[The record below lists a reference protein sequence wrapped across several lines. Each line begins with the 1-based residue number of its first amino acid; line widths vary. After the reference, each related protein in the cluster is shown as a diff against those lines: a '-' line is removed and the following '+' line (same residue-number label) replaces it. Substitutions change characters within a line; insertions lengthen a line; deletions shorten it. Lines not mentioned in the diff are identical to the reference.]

1 METRQVNIRV
11 LWPDMYE
18 ECEEC
23 SRRLLDEMKTVKGLD
38 EVNVD
43 QSGQQVTLLYDPE
56 RTSLHEILERAKI
69 VGAAMDNDY
78 EHTKMHVVGL
88 DCPDCALKLETSI
101 RRVDGVVW
109 ASLNFASSILLIE
122 YRITQ
127 DVLKRVITRVR
138 SLGYD
143 IAEEQSKE
151 STKSPSKYNS
161 RILIT
166 AGSGILL
173 AAGMLA
179 KYVFNAPLVS
189 NILFLS
195 SAVIGGV
202 HAARYG
208 MLALIGRSLDTNF
221 LMTLA
226 AVGGIALG
234 EYAEAAAVMFLYSL
248 GSALESFTAD
258 KTRRSIYSL
267 IDSFPK
273 TAHVKNGTDITE
285 INLNDIQVGQIIIV
299 KPGERIPLDGVVRT
313 GVSDVNESPISGESM
328 PVDKESGS
336 RIFAGSINGFG
347 SLEIVVSSIFSEST
361 VSRVVKL
368 VEDAQSQ
375 KAKSQSFSEKFG
387 AVYTPC
393 VIAAAVLV
401 ALLGPSLLG
410 GGITH
415 WLHRSLVLLV
425 VACPCALVISTPVA
439 IVAAIGHLASKGVLV
454 KGGIHLET
462 LGMVTEI
469 GFDKTGT
476 LTTGKLRVE
485 DVIPRNGN
493 TSTDVLSIA
502 AAVESRSEHPISD
515 AILSAARE
523 YDVTIPDIAYFKA
536 IAGKGAIAVTSAGEF
551 AVGSDRFM
559 QERGFDTA
567 VFDSSNTGKST
578 VFVSDEHELIGMI
591 TLADS
596 IRPEAAESLATLREY
611 GIKRIVLITGDSR
624 DAALLTA
631 KVTGIDE
638 IHSALLPEQKLEII
652 KNMSSNYT
660 TAVVGDGINDAP
672 ALAAAH
678 VGIALR
684 GLGNEAAVQAADVV
698 LMGDNLRALPY
709 AIMISR
715 KTRKIIFQNT
725 VIALA
730 TVGILISGAF
740 AGKVGLAAGV
750 LGHEGSALLVI
761 LNSMRLLARYKTS
774 SLLSPD
780 SKDKS

>member
-11 LWPDMYE
+11 LWPGMYE
-18 ECEEC
+18 ECEVC
-23 SRRLLDEMKTVKGLD
+23 SRRLIDELKTVRGLD
-38 EVNVD
+38 EVIVD

-56 RTSLHEILERAKI
+56 RTSLQEIVERAKL
-69 VGAAMDNDY
+69 VGAALDNDY
-78 EHTKMHVVGL
+78 GHAKLHVTGL
-88 DCPDCALKLETSI
+88 DCPDCALKLENSVK
-101 RRVDGVVW
+101 RVDGVVW
-109 ASLNFASSILLIE
+109 ATLNFASSILLVE
-122 YRITQ
+122 YKTTR
-127 DVLKRVITRVR
+127 DVLKNVIARVR

-143 IAEEQSKE
+143 VAEDQPKGTSQ
-151 STKSPSKYNS
+151 PAAKYNS

-166 AGSGILL
+166 AGSGLLL
-173 AAGMLA
+173 AAGILT
-179 KYVFNAPLVS
+179 KYVFNAPLAS
-189 NILFLS
+189 SILFLL
-195 SAVIGGV
+195 SAVIGGI

-226 AVGGIALG
+226 AVGGVALG

-273 TAHVKNGTDITE
+273 TAHVKNGKDITE
-285 INLNDIQVGQIIIV
+285 INLDDIQVGQIIVV

-313 GVSDVNESPISGESM
+313 GQSDVNESPISGESM
-328 PVDKESGS
+328 PVDKEPGS
-336 RIFAGSINGFG
+336 RAYAGSINGFG

-361 VSRVVKL
+361 VSKVVKL

-393 VIAAAVLV
+393 VIAAAILV
-401 ALLGPSLLG
+401 ALLGPVLLG
-410 GGITH
+410 GGITL

-485 DVIPRNGN
+485 DVLPVNGN
-493 TSTDVLSIA
+493 TSDQVLSIA

-515 AILSAARE
+515 AILTAARE
-523 YDVTIPDIAYFKA
+523 SALVIPEIAYFKA
-536 IAGKGAIAVTSAGEF
+536 IAGKGAIAVTNEGEF

-559 QERGFDTA
+559 QERGFDTT
-567 VFDSSNTGKST
+567 VFNSPDTGKSKI
-578 VFVSDEHELIGMI
+578 FVSSEHELIGMI
-591 TLADS
+591 ALGDS
-596 IRPEAAESLATLREY
+596 IRPEAAESLAILRAN
-611 GIKRIVLITGDSR
+611 GIQRMVLITGDSR
-624 DAALLTA
+624 DAALHTA
-631 KVTGIDE
+631 QVTGIEE
-638 IHSALLPEQKLEII
+638 IYSALLPEQKLEIVRS
-652 KNMSSNYT
+652 MCESNK

-672 ALAAAH
+672 ALAASH

-698 LMGDNLRALPY
+698 LMGDNLKALPY
-709 AIMISR
+709 AIMLSR

-730 TVGILISGAF
+730 TVGILITGAF
-740 AGKVGLAAGV
+740 VGKVGLAAGV

-761 LNSMRLLARYKTS
+761 LNSMRLLTRIIPQTS
-774 SLLSPD
+774 LS
-780 SKDKS
+780 SDKKNVS